1 CPQVLAVV
9 LVAQLER
16 SGAVSCELD
25 EYSTGTECCPMC
37 PPGLRVLRHCTASSS
52 TTCIPCVQGTFI
64 DHPSG
69 LTHCIQCK
77 QCDKGANLMIEEAC
91 TYTKNTVCDCRP
103 DHFCTSLGPEECE
116 LCQPHTVCRPGT
128 VVKERGNKSKDNVC
142 EDCPS
147 GTTSTANMSETCIP
161 RPRSRHHNYF
171 FSHIRQEEQNPSPA
185 LLVPVILG
193 VLVIVAATVAWITW
207 KRRKRKRQSYVPRK
221 YTECDCKGHG
231 QALMSTEVRGDQTAI
246 PMQEVGAG
254 PEETGTE

>member
-1 CPQVLAVV
+1 
-9 LVAQLER
+9 
-16 SGAVSCELD
+16 
-25 EYSTGTECCPMC
+25 
-37 PPGLRVLRHCTASSS
+37 
-52 TTCIPCVQGTFI
+52 
-64 DHPSG
+64 G

-77 QCDKGANLMIEEAC
+77 QCDKGANLMTEEAC

-128 VVKERGNKSKDNVC
+128 VVKERCNKSKDNVC

-161 RPRSRHHNYF
+161 RPR
-171 FSHIRQEEQNPSPA
+171 QEEQNPSPA

-193 VLVIVAATVAWITW
+193 VLVVVAATVTWITW
-207 KRRKRKRQSYVPRK
+207 KRRKRKRQSYVPLVQESERK
-221 YTECDCKGHG
+221 KHG
-231 QALMSTEVRGDQTAI
+231 QALMPTEVRGDQTAI